1 MAKTLQEQYKLLK
14 EGKSDATDV
23 FLKSAKSLFPQFITN
38 YATFDEAST
47 ILKQKGVISENFVG
61 LTPTNAW
68 EARTETD
75 YEKAYKKFLKEAEE
89 TKIKADSK
97 KVAKSVEDSLESN
110 WNADD
115 TKNADNLN
123 FNEILKGYKAELG
136 DPKNADKTT
145 AELLTI
151 VLKNLSK
158 DELFYVKNGE
168 FGVKGLGYT
177 DQAPGLKA
185 SKTDQMTKV
194 ENENSIANITK
205 ANTKDVTDKLP
216 KSKIKDEMTYATK
229 SQKGV
234 AKMAPQGTKEKKV
247 KLSEILSTE
256 DPAYIEPRITE
267 EDKKKTEDLRSQG
280 YKYVGSHNRGGEKY
294 KVWKKDRDFYLQD
307 EKGNV
312 EKYGSH
318 MPMFEEQ
325 MNMFGKKDY
334 LVELILD
341 LYNID
346 QNYQQIV
353 DNYLSKFQYTSKY
366 DTNDLGEMLYDLEL
380 SELEELVNKMP
391 NHMNENKKNLLENLY
406 LGMGNSAKRNNLVEY
421 YNNFIREE
429 EEQPAAEKT
438 DEAKKKMPLADRLKE
453 IEKQSALTALE
464 EKINALDEEI
474 ATRNERLQ
482 VAEGEDI
489 SEFVSS
495 SKLKEL
501 KKEIKELEKIKEKY
515 NKELTKKGGK
525 KKEMIDETEDLQEA
539 GTGDAPIN
547 MMSRE
552 ELVDY
557 LDMSAEE
564 SAKYSDEVLKDMAAD
579 KTSDMM
585 ENDTQSLNESVDPF
599 KAFKRF
605 LRK

>member
-1 MAKTLQEQYKLLK
+1 MAKTLQEQYRLLK

-23 FLKSAKSLFPQFITN
+23 FLKNAKSLFPQFVTN
-38 YATFDEAST
+38 YATFDEAAT
-47 ILKQKGVISENFVG
+47 ILKQKGVINENFVG

-68 EARTETD
+68 ENRTETD

-97 KVAKSVEDSLESN
+97 KVAKEVEDALESN
-110 WNADD
+110 WDGDD

-145 AELLTI
+145 AELITI

-216 KSKIKDEMTYATK
+216 KSKIKDEMTYTAK

-234 AKMAPQGTKEKKV
+234 AKMEPQGTKEKKV
-247 KLSEILSTE
+247 KLSEMLND

-267 EDKKKTEDLRSQG
+267 EDQKKTEND
-280 YKYVGSHNRGGEKY
+280 
-294 KVWKKDRDFYLQD
+294 KVLSYFKKDGEMYGVIKKEDGFYLKD
-307 EKGNV
+307 AEGNI
-312 EKYGSH
+312 EYYGPS
-318 MPMFEEQ
+318 MPMFEE
-325 MNMFGKKDY
+325 N
-334 LVELILD
+334 
-341 LYNID
+341 
-346 QNYQQIV
+346 
-353 DNYLSKFQYTSKY
+353 
-366 DTNDLGEMLYDLEL
+366 
-380 SELEELVNKMP
+380 ELEKNKTLTP
-391 NHMNENKKNLLENLY
+391 MNENKKNLLENLY
-406 LGMGNSAKRNNLVEY
+406 LGVGNSAKRNNLVEY

-429 EEQPAAEKT
+429 EQPAAEKT
-438 DEAKKKMPLADRLKE
+438 DEAKKKMSLADRLKE

-474 ATRNERLQ
+474 TTRNERLQ

-489 SEFVSS
+489 SEFVSP

-501 KKEIKELEKIKEKY
+501 KKEIKELEKLKEKY

-525 KKEMIDETEDLQEA
+525 KKEMIDETEAEDLQES
-539 GTGDAPIN
+539 GTGDPSWSYVEK
-547 MMSRE
+547 MSDDKLMDYAYQMGME
-552 ELVDY
+552 ELIVKDGEGGIANRNEL
-557 LDMSAEE
+557 LDAMRDQLGDSNLGEG
-564 SAKYSDEVLKDMAAD
+564 
-579 KTSDMM
+579 
-585 ENDTQSLNESVDPF
+585 TQSLNESYNPF
-599 KAFKRF
+599 KAFKKF
-605 LRK
+605 LSK